1 MKWKSWNKMFKLKW
15 KKKKKKKKGKQTDEV
30 RKRNRPQIFV
40 IILQKCFAKGLTES
54 AWCQQ
59 ICFFG
64 RVAWRG
70 ETGGRMI
77 KSIPACA
84 YSERTKAL

>member
-1 MKWKSWNKMFKLKW
+1 MKSESA
-15 KKKKKKKKGKQTDEV
+15 TEH
-30 RKRNRPQIFV
+30 RIFV
-40 IILQKCFAKGLTES
+40 KILQKCVAKGLTES
-54 AWCQQ
+54 TWCQQ

-64 RVAWRG
+64 REAWRD